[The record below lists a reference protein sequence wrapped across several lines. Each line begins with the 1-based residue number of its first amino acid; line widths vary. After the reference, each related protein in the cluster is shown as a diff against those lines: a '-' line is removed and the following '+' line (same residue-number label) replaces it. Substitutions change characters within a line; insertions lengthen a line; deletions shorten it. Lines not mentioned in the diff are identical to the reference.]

1 MHSKEWSQS
10 CASQSMWLFVPLLC
24 VHITSLCSH
33 PNRLETILI
42 LKGGITRT
50 LTQAFNIGIALPLMM
65 ALTFIT
71 FAAVGG
77 EVTPRRVFTTLSL
90 IGFLRRS
97 SITFIVRCFFIVYE
111 ARVALVRIQVTILI
125 IHVSMYLKARRFSR
139 FTMGSLSSLYLVVAQ

>member
-1 MHSKEWSQS
+1 MYT
-10 CASQSMWLFVPLLC
+10 LLVYVPT
-24 VHITSLCSH
+24 HD
-33 PNRLETILI
+33 RLETLLI

-97 SITFIVRCFFIVYE
+97 SITFIVRCFFTVYE

-125 IHVSMYLKARRFSR
+125 IHVSMYLKARHFSR
-139 FTMGSLSSLYLVVAQ
+139 FIMGSLSSLYLVIAQ